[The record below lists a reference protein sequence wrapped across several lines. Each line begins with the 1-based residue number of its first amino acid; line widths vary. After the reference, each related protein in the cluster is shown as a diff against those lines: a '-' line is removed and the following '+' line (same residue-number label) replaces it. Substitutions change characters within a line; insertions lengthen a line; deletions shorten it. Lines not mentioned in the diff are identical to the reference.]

1 MERNARI
8 AEAARRNLKWF
19 ERSGVMDPADGGWG
33 VAERLSVAEGPALE
47 KMLNEFPAWSRKPEG
62 YVLEQRRADCNF
74 EAALLFRI
82 AAEYGIAEEAGRIGE
97 KLLDYLYFRSGLL
110 NRCDPAFPA
119 GSWNW
124 SHIKWRDVVYFDDNA
139 WCIFIPLALA
149 DRSPEL
155 DAKYDLRNWA
165 LILADSLVPAMR
177 RTFGAENPQ
186 EPGTWR
192 DPEQRWHGRLEL
204 PHWGSLEAMALSRA
218 FLCRPAP
225 DYREQVRRY
234 HDYLAET
241 LEAFTVSEHAYALLG
256 AATAFRAFGEAA
268 DRALAERAA
277 NLILSKLD
285 PETGNIPA
293 EHYEAPKGT
302 HLVDTV
308 YTVNWSFLALQ
319 MAAKLTGDARIAAA
333 KEKQLELLL
342 SIQDRSESAF
352 FHGCWRGMFDLHAG
366 KWGGGDCYEGGAGSI
381 YTGWTNAP
389 IALGLLLESRNGSL
403 LDL

>member
-1 MERNARI
+1 M
-8 AEAARRNLKWF
+8 
-19 ERSGVMDPADGGWG
+19 
-33 VAERLSVAEGPALE
+33 
-47 KMLNEFPAWSRKPEG
+47 
-62 YVLEQRRADCNF
+62 LEQRRADCNF

-155 DAKYDLRNWA
+155 DAKYDLWNWA

-204 PHWGSLEAMALSRA
+204 PHWGSLAAMALSRA

-319 MAAKLTGDARIAAA
+319 MAAKLTGDAQIAAA

-366 KWGGGDCYEGGAGSI
+366 RWGGGDCYEGGAGSI

>member
-1 MERNARI
+1 
-8 AEAARRNLKWF
+8 
-19 ERSGVMDPADGGWG
+19 
-33 VAERLSVAEGPALE
+33 
-47 KMLNEFPAWSRKPEG
+47 
-62 YVLEQRRADCNF
+62 
-74 EAALLFRI
+74 
-82 AAEYGIAEEAGRIGE
+82 
-97 KLLDYLYFRSGLL
+97 
-110 NRCDPAFPA
+110 
-119 GSWNW
+119 
-124 SHIKWRDVVYFDDNA
+124 
-139 WCIFIPLALA
+139 
-149 DRSPEL
+149 
-155 DAKYDLRNWA
+155 
-165 LILADSLVPAMR
+165 
-177 RTFGAENPQ
+177 
-186 EPGTWR
+186 
-192 DPEQRWHGRLEL
+192 
-204 PHWGSLEAMALSRA
+204 MALSRA

-319 MAAKLTGDARIAAA
+319 MAAKLTGDAQIAAA

-352 FHGCWRGMFDLHAG
+352 FHGCWRGCSILCRRMGRRRLLRGRRRQHLPQAG
-366 KWGGGDCYEGGAGSI
+366 PMHRSRSGSCSNRGTVHFSICKAARNRRRHVSSCSASASTAGSPG
-381 YTGWTNAP
+381 YRFRQEAAKKPGAEPAAAP
-389 IALGLLLESRNGSL
+389 SAP
-403 LDL
+403 

>member
-110 NRCDPAFPA
+110 NRTQKEYPA

-204 PHWGSLEAMALSRA
+204 PHWGSLAAMALNT
-218 FLCRPAP
+218 
-225 DYREQVRRY
+225 
-234 HDYLAET
+234 LA
-241 LEAFTVSEHAYALLG
+241 AMPGV
-256 AATAFRAFGEAA
+256 
-268 DRALAERAA
+268 
-277 NLILSKLD
+277 
-285 PETGNIPA
+285 
-293 EHYEAPKGT
+293 
-302 HLVDTV
+302 
-308 YTVNWSFLALQ
+308 
-319 MAAKLTGDARIAAA
+319 
-333 KEKQLELLL
+333 
-342 SIQDRSESAF
+342 F
-352 FHGCWRGMFDLHAG
+352 FIC
-366 KWGGGDCYEGGAGSI
+366 GS
-381 YTGWTNAP
+381 
-389 IALGLLLESRNGSL
+389 
-403 LDL
+403 